1 VQAACL
7 SYQFIG
13 KSGLKVSELA
23 LGPHS
28 VTFVDPRDEETFM
41 EILDIYAEAGGNH
54 LDLSSGYPGAEERVG
69 RWLRGKPRDRFVI
82 ASKVGFPKSDDPNCT
97 GLSRKNIMRTVDQ
110 SLRDLNTDYID
121 LYYPHLWDGGTPL
134 EETLSVFDDLVHAGK
149 VRYLGVCNFMG
160 WQLQKAVDIAQY
172 TGKAPIICLQTQY
185 NALDRYP
192 EWEQIPVCRRE
203 GLSVMAWGPLASGWL
218 SGKYRRGMKASEVG
232 ARVRVEESYGMTHN
246 SFAFRNHERT
256 WRTIEAIVAIA
267 EELGTTPPQV
277 ALNWLRSKPGVN
289 VILGPRQA
297 RHLHEALGAVGWR
310 LSDEHCARLDQAS
323 ELPGI
328 MPNLLINAVHA
339 PDRR

>member
-1 VQAACL
+1 VQATSL

-13 KSGLKVSELA
+13 RSGLKVSELA

-28 VTFVDPRDEETFM
+28 VTFVDPGDERTFM
-41 EILDIYAEAGGNH
+41 EVLDIYAEVGGNH
-54 LDLSSGYPGAEERVG
+54 IDLSSGYPDAEARVG

-82 ASKVGFPKSDDPNCT
+82 ASKVGFPRSADPNGT
-97 GLSRKNIMRTVDQ
+97 GLSRNNIMKSVDE

-121 LYYPHLWDGGTPL
+121 LYYAHLWDGGTPL
-134 EETLSVFDDLVHAGK
+134 EETLSAFDDLVRAGK
-149 VRYLGVCNFMG
+149 VRYLGMCNFMG

-218 SGKYRRGMKASEVG
+218 SGRYRRGVKASDLG
-232 ARVRVEESYGMTHN
+232 PRIQVEESYGMTHN
-246 SFAFRNHERT
+246 SVAFRNHERT
-256 WRTIEAIVAIA
+256 WRTIEMIVTIA
-267 EELGTTPPQV
+267 KEIDRTPAQV
-277 ALNWLRSKPGVN
+277 ALNWLRSKPGVIA
-289 VILGPRQA
+289 ILGPRKA
-297 RHLHEALGAVGWR
+297 EHLREALGAVGWQ
-310 LSDEHCARLDQAS
+310 LDAEHCARLDQAS

-328 MPNLLINAVHA
+328 MPSLLINAVHP